1 MSSIQPSPW
10 PLDVL
15 PDAVRRE
22 LLDGAPALALEPGQ
36 VLYRTGDSATSFFV
50 VSDGELELLI
60 KARTK
65 DQPDARPVAKGCVV
79 GIEALL
85 AERDHLEEARAKGR
99 AVVLEIGR
107 GRFERARRDPAARER
122 LAQAREVALKRRAET
137 TLEASTLGRGLPDAL
152 FDAVVSACE
161 WTTRKRG
168 EVLWAPGD
176 RADVALLVAEG
187 IVRLVRDDRTV
198 AYLQAG
204 DVVGIEDV
212 AAGVARS
219 LRAVTDTPLE
229 AFRIP
234 AATIQRVAKDAP
246 DFLSRASRAAT
257 ERQDAIRAAVAAQGS
272 VAALLSEAYRLEVA
286 GAMLVIDPNT
296 CVRCGICSWSCAEV
310 HGAARL
316 VRHGDKLL
324 FPTAAAGSETRP
336 LLLPNSCQHCTN
348 PACMQDCPT
357 AAIARSTE
365 GEVYVREDL
374 CTGCGNC
381 ARDCPWDNIVLA
393 PRVGHPKY
401 DSVAVKCDLCR
412 GYGVSACVHN
422 CPTGAIFRI
431 TPADDV
437 AALRLLAPS
446 LGGARPGARGTGRH
460 GIGARALAWLVP
472 LALFVSPAAFFA
484 ITAPAARSI
493 GTGGAAAATM
503 LALASYGLR
512 KRAIGVA
519 MRFWKDLAGRAGGGA
534 GLEGTV
540 DLRFWLSSHVV
551 IGASLLLWVV
561 AHAGAALG
569 GPVTL
574 GLILSTILAVV
585 TGGVGL
591 ALYRFLPRRLARVED
606 RARLPEDHE
615 RDIEAARASLGRMLE
630 RLGDA
635 PRAVV
640 ERARAA
646 SSAWGAVLAGRPAA
660 EEAERLWQ
668 ILSVEDRRLAGA
680 AGRRAVDELALER
693 TLTGTLAL
701 ARSMR
706 AWLPLHVGSMV
717 AALGLTAVHVVQ
729 ALG

>member
-1 MSSIQPSPW
+1 MSSIGPSPW

-22 LLDGAPALALEPGQ
+22 LLEGAPALALEPGQ
-36 VLYRTGDSATSFFV
+36 VLYRTGDTATSFFV
-50 VSDGELELLI
+50 VSEGELELLV
-60 KARTK
+60 KARGAPETK
-65 DQPDARPVAKGCVV
+65 PVAKGCVV

-85 AERDHLEEARAKGR
+85 AERDHLEEARARGKT
-99 AVVLEIGR
+99 VVLEIGR
-107 GRFERARRDPAARER
+107 GRFERARRDPMARER
-122 LAQAREVALKRRAET
+122 LEQARTIALRRRAET
-137 TLEASTLGRGLPDAL
+137 TLEASTLGRGLPEAL

-176 RADVALLVAEG
+176 RADGALLVAEG

-204 DVVGIEDV
+204 DVVGIEEV
-212 AAGVARS
+212 ASGAPRS

-234 AATIQRVAKDAP
+234 AATLQRVATSAP
-246 DFLSRASRAAT
+246 DFVTRASRAAT

-272 VAALLSEAYRLEVA
+272 VAALLSQAYRLEVA
-286 GAMLVIDPNT
+286 GAMLVIDPIT

-310 HGAARL
+310 HGVTRL
-316 VRHGDKLL
+316 VRHGDQLL
-324 FPTAAAGSETRP
+324 FPTSAAGPETRP

-357 AAIARSTE
+357 AAIARSTD
-365 GEVYVREDL
+365 GEVYVRDEL

-401 DSVAVKCDLCR
+401 DAIAVKCDLCH

-431 TPADDV
+431 TPSDDV
-437 AALRLLAPS
+437 AALKLLAPS
-446 LGGARPGARGTGRH
+446 LGGARPGARGAGRH
-460 GIGARALAWLVP
+460 ETPARALAWIVP
-472 LALFVSPAAFFA
+472 AVLFSFPALYFA
-484 ITAPAARSI
+484 ISAFGSRSI
-493 GTGGAAAATM
+493 GTGLGAAGTM
-503 LALASYGLR
+503 FGLASYGLR
-512 KRAIGVA
+512 KRGIRVA
-519 MRFWKDLAGRAGGGA
+519 MWFWKGLAGRAGGGA

-551 IGASLLLWVV
+551 LGLALLGWIG
-561 AHAGAALG
+561 AHAGASVG

-574 GLILSTILAVV
+574 GLSFALLIAVV
-585 TGGVGL
+585 TGALGL
-591 ALYRFLPRRLARVED
+591 VLYRFVPRKLARVEE
-606 RARLPEDHE
+606 RGRLPEESE
-615 RDIEAARASLGRMLE
+615 RDIEVARASIARMME

-646 SSAWGAVLAGRPAA
+646 SSAWGAALAGRTAA

-668 ILSVEDRRLAGA
+668 GLSVDDRRLAGA
-680 AGRRAVDELALER
+680 AGRRAVDEIALER
-693 TLTGTLAL
+693 TLAGSLAL
-701 ARSMR
+701 SRSMR
-706 AWLPLHVGSMV
+706 SWLPLHVGSMV
-717 AALGLTAVHVVQ
+717 AALGLLAVHVFQV
-729 ALG
+729 LG

>member
-1 MSSIQPSPW
+1 M
-10 PLDVL
+10 
-15 PDAVRRE
+15 
-22 LLDGAPALALEPGQ
+22 
-36 VLYRTGDSATSFFV
+36 
-50 VSDGELELLI
+50 
-60 KARTK
+60 
-65 DQPDARPVAKGCVV
+65 
-79 GIEALL
+79 
-85 AERDHLEEARAKGR
+85 
-99 AVVLEIGR
+99 
-107 GRFERARRDPAARER
+107 ARER
-122 LAQAREVALKRRAET
+122 LAQAREVALRRRAET
-137 TLEASTLGRGLPDAL
+137 TLEASTLGRGLPETL

-176 RADVALLVAEG
+176 RSDGALLVAEG

-212 AAGVARS
+212 AAGNPRS

-234 AATIQRVAKDAP
+234 AATVQRVAQSAP
-246 DFLSRASRAAT
+246 DFLARASRAAT
-257 ERQDAIRAAVAAQGS
+257 ERQEAIRAAVATQGS
-272 VAALLSEAYRLEVA
+272 VAALLSQAYRLEVA

-296 CVRCGICSWSCAEV
+296 CVQCGICSWSCAEV
-310 HGAARL
+310 HGVTRL

-324 FPTAAAGSETRP
+324 FPTAAAGTETRP
-336 LLLPNSCQHCTN
+336 LLLPSSCQHCTN

-401 DSVAVKCDLCR
+401 DSLAVKCDLCR
-412 GYGVSACVHN
+412 GYAVSACVHN

-431 TPADDV
+431 TPSDDV
-437 AALRLLAPS
+437 AALKLLAPS

-460 GIGARALAWLVP
+460 GIGARALAWIVP
-472 LALFVSPAAFFA
+472 AVLFLAPAIFFA
-484 ITAPAARSI
+484 AQAPAARSL
-493 GTGGAAAATM
+493 GTGIAAAATM

-512 KRAIGVA
+512 KRGIRLA
-519 MRFWKDLAGRAGGGA
+519 MRFWKGLAGRAGGGA

-551 IGASLLLWVV
+551 LGVTLLAWIF
-561 AHAGAALG
+561 AHAGLALG

-574 GLILSTILAVV
+574 GLIFSTILAVV
-585 TGGVGL
+585 TGGAGL
-591 ALYRFLPRRLARVED
+591 ALYRVLPRRLARASD

-615 RDIEAARASLGRMLE
+615 RDIATARASLARMID

-640 ERARAA
+640 ARARAA
-646 SSAWGAVLAGRPAA
+646 SSAWGAAFAGRTAA

-668 ILSVEDRRLAGA
+668 GLSVEDRRLAGA

-693 TLTGTLAL
+693 SLTGSLAL
-701 ARSMR
+701 ARMLR

-717 AALGLTAVHVVQ
+717 AALGLLAVHVYQV
-729 ALG
+729 LG